1 MVRIVALL
9 VVMLHA
15 GEERGAPAVTTG
27 DLLLQ
32 PAVKQRLKPV
42 QLRCVTQPGPA
53 GGRALTR
60 DREPMVIVSSIQ
72 APQSTGTVLPCP
84 ASTHGQF
91 TMGVTLRTLKLIET

>member
-1 MVRIVALL
+1 M
-9 VVMLHA
+9 
-15 GEERGAPAVTTG
+15 TTG

-32 PAVKQRLKPV
+32 AAVM
-42 QLRCVTQPGPA
+42 QLLHCRVTQPGPA

-72 APQSTGTVLPCP
+72 APQAQPCP

-91 TMGVTLRTLKLIET
+91 TMGVTLPTLILIET

>member
-1 MVRIVALL
+1 MVALL

-32 PAVKQRLKPV
+32 AAVMQRLEPV
-42 QLRCVTQPGPA
+42 QLLHCCVTQPGPA

-72 APQSTGTVLPCP
+72 APLHYRHSPAQLPHTDNSQWGSHFP
-84 ASTHGQF
+84 H
-91 TMGVTLRTLKLIET
+91 LY

>member
-1 MVRIVALL
+1 MALL

-32 PAVKQRLKPV
+32 ATVMQRLEPV
-42 QLRCVTQPGPA
+42 QCVVTQPGPA

-72 APQSTGTVLPCP
+72 APQAQPAQLPH
-84 ASTHGQF
+84 TD
-91 TMGVTLRTLKLIET
+91 K

>member
-1 MVRIVALL
+1 MVRIVALI

-15 GEERGAPAVTTG
+15 GEPALTTG

-32 PAVKQRLKPV
+32 PAVAA
-42 QLRCVTQPGPA
+42 LRRVTQPGPA

-72 APQSTGTVLPCP
+72 APQAQACP

-91 TMGVTLRTLKLIET
+91 TMGVTLPTLILIET